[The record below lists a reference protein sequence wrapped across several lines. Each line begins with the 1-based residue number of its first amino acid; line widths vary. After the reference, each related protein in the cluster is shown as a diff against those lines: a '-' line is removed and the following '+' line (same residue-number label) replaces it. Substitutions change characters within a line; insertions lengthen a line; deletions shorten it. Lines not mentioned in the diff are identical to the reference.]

1 MKPSSNP
8 PSLREG
14 NADEAIQQ
22 TRVKTET
29 SLDCFPPRY
38 ARGRNDETP
47 QPSLRGSVAD
57 EAIQNN
63 KELDCRAADAARND
77 GGGKRHGEA
86 RNHPVLPEG
95 WAYCNFSDCLE
106 KLHLPV
112 KEKLQTKDYQK
123 SGHYPIIDQG
133 QDLIAGWTDTVSS
146 VISEPLPLII
156 FGDHTRAFK
165 YVNFPFARGA
175 DGTQLLK
182 PIASIN
188 VLYFYYVCLF
198 IDIQNRGY
206 NRHYSILKEKI
217 VPIAND
223 KKEQIA
229 IAKSLELLD
238 NAIKFEKNKI
248 NNAQDLKRA
257 AMREVFTRGLRGEAQ
272 KTKVSLESL
281 CALISQQVHPR
292 DNPKAVYIG
301 LEHLSSGMFH
311 QDNFG
316 IAEDVQSSKFYFKK
330 GDVLYSKLR
339 PYLDKAILAD
349 FEGLCTTEL
358 LVLRPKNN
366 IPATFLIGVVHFQD
380 FIEYAMAGVA
390 GAQHPRTSWHHIKN
404 YQIPEF
410 SPEEQREIGTLLS
423 AIDDK
428 ITLHKRK
435 KAALEALFTS
445 LLHQLMT
452 GEIRVGDLDISPL
465 NTPQTEAV

>member
-1 MKPSSNP
+1 MKPSSNR

-38 ARGRNDETP
+38 ARGRNDEAP

-63 KELDCRAADAARND
+63 KELDCRAADSARND

-165 YVNFPFARGA
+165 YVDFPFARGA

-188 VLYFYYVCLF
+188 VLYFYYVCLS

-206 NRHYSILKEKI
+206 NRHYSILKEKV
-217 VPIAND
+217 VPI
-223 KKEQIA
+223 
-229 IAKSLELLD
+229 
-238 NAIKFEKNKI
+238 
-248 NNAQDLKRA
+248 
-257 AMREVFTRGLRGEAQ
+257 
-272 KTKVSLESL
+272 
-281 CALISQQVHPR
+281 
-292 DNPKAVYIG
+292 
-301 LEHLSSGMFH
+301 
-311 QDNFG
+311 
-316 IAEDVQSSKFYFKK
+316 
-330 GDVLYSKLR
+330 
-339 PYLDKAILAD
+339 
-349 FEGLCTTEL
+349 
-358 LVLRPKNN
+358 
-366 IPATFLIGVVHFQD
+366 
-380 FIEYAMAGVA
+380 
-390 GAQHPRTSWHHIKN
+390 
-404 YQIPEF
+404 
-410 SPEEQREIGTLLS
+410 
-423 AIDDK
+423 
-428 ITLHKRK
+428 
-435 KAALEALFTS
+435 
-445 LLHQLMT
+445 
-452 GEIRVGDLDISPL
+452 
-465 NTPQTEAV
+465 